1 MRGPW
6 SPCFFF
12 NRDKILS
19 KMAETKAK
27 ASKPAA
33 KSTLSPEDIKAR
45 KAAMKEPSAE
55 EALKNE
61 NEKLL
66 KQLEEMKKKA
76 EEQPEVKQVEAAP
89 ATGVDA
95 QLLSTLQAQVKL
107 LSDQVMM
114 QQSSIANGRPTYRP
128 VPSEDFQEEGVTFT
142 ARTVFYLIGSY
153 LDHKGVEVIPPYKLI
168 KLQYASSDRRKEG
181 HEETIVNTCAFT
193 THLKAEI
200 EYLRDHPL
208 CGIDF
213 HENINQTMRA
223 DSIYVEFRVKAAN
236 QVIAMTDENVIN
248 NCHKKGVQGV
258 NSTGVKELRRML
270 TGVYAEEYISAA
282 KELQSDL
289 DKRRMLGQPTS

>member
-1 MRGPW
+1 
-6 SPCFFF
+6 
-12 NRDKILS
+12 
-19 KMAETKAK
+19 MAEQKAK
-27 ASKPAA
+27 ATKPAA
-33 KSTLSPEDIKAR
+33 KSTLSPEEIKAR
-45 KAAMKEPSAE
+45 KEAMKEPSAE

-61 NEKLL
+61 NEKLAREIAEL
-66 KQLEEMKKKA
+66 KAKA

-89 ATGVDA
+89 AIGADA

-114 QQSSIANGRPTYRP
+114 QQSSIADGRPRFKP
-128 VPSEDFQEEGVTFT
+128 VPPEDFQEEGVTFT

-181 HEETIVNTCAFT
+181 HEETIVNSCAYT

-213 HENINQTMRA
+213 HENINDTMKA
-223 DSIYVEFRVKAAN
+223 NSIYVEFRVKAAN

-248 NCHKKGVQGV
+248 NCHQKGVQGV
-258 NSTGVKELRRML
+258 NNTGIKDLRRML
-270 TGVYAEEYISAA
+270 TGVFAEEYISAA
-282 KELQSDL
+282 KSLQSDIE
-289 DKRRMLGQPTS
+289 KRRMLGQPTN